1 MMSETITGNFNI
13 INILEL
19 IAILVTAT
27 AAIVSIVIAVVTLR
41 QNQKMIEESTR
52 PYIVIYGTVTNF
64 QSPMY
69 KLVIKNFGQSGG
81 TITNFVSKSN
91 LSELTFGNSD
101 YKPFS
106 NLRNTFFAP
115 GQSIICNIDYQKIV
129 TNEISNLKFEIEYK
143 SNSKMYGEIIDV
155 NVKAVKGQSS
165 SRASTKD
172 KELKIISY
180 ALQELV
186 EKLL

>member
-1 MMSETITGNFNI
+1 MVSETITGNFNI

-27 AAIVSIVIAVVTLR
+27 AAIVSIVIAIVTLR

-52 PYIVIYGTVTNF
+52 PYIVIYGTVTKF

-91 LSELTFGNSD
+91 LSQLTFENSD
-101 YKPFS
+101 
-106 NLRNTFFAP
+106 
-115 GQSIICNIDYQKIV
+115 
-129 TNEISNLKFEIEYK
+129 
-143 SNSKMYGEIIDV
+143 
-155 NVKAVKGQSS
+155 
-165 SRASTKD
+165 
-172 KELKIISY
+172 
-180 ALQELV
+180 
-186 EKLL
+186 